1 MVGSFSF
8 SVRLPFPM
16 VSFFGYWGAFCVPSG
31 FDGWLFRFRPRFLR
45 SGSSFASFRLNGGL
59 RDSSSVL
66 RSGWSSVFPP
76 SCSRF
81 VFSARSFA
89 LRSPSFP
96 MVLVSPSFRFSSSLF
111 PFLLSDG
118 LRFLLDSFQGS
129 FLFCLR
135 SLFSSFRSRLRLF
148 PFSLFLDP
156 SCLALHF
163 LRRLRLPFRITS
175 S

>member
-45 SGSSFASFRLNGGL
+45 SGSSFALFRLNGGL

-111 PFLLSDG
+111 PFFS
-118 LRFLLDSFQGS
+118 
-129 FLFCLR
+129 FCLR
-135 SLFSSFRSRLRLF
+135 SPFSSFRSRLRLF
-148 PFSLFLDP
+148 PLFLFLDP
-156 SCLALHF
+156 SYLALHF
-163 LRRLRLPFRITS
+163 LRRLRLPFRITPS
-175 S
+175 